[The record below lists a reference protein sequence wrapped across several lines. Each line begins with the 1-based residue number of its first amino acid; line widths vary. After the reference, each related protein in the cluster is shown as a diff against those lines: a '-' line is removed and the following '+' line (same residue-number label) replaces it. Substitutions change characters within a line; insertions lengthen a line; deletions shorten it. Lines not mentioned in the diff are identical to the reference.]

1 MELQMDKSSVS
12 KKIAE
17 LSPMQLA
24 LIVLG
29 LAVSVYGLYW
39 YFILD
44 EKLSQIT
51 KAEQTVAQLDKDIAL
66 YRTQVAN
73 LPELERNLELRKKEL
88 YYAKTLLPED
98 SRALEMLL
106 ASFEK
111 LGRDEHVE
119 FILFQPGAEQIHE
132 FYATRSVQLQIG
144 GTFHPLVAFF
154 DRLSRVDRLVT
165 IQDINFTPVSDFSP
179 TEKYLN
185 TSLVLQV
192 YRALTEAEIK
202 AREEAKKQK
211 K

>member
-1 MELQMDKSSVS
+1 MDKSSVS

-17 LSPMQLA
+17 LSPLHLA

-44 EKLSQIT
+44 DKLIQMT
-51 KAEQTVAQLDKDIAL
+51 KAEQSIVQLEKDIAL

-73 LPELERNLELRKKEL
+73 LPELERNLTLRKKEL

-106 ASFEK
+106 SSFEK
-111 LGRDEHVE
+111 LGRDENVE
-119 FILFQPGAEQIHE
+119 FILFQPGAEQLHD
-132 FYATRSVQLQIG
+132 FYATRSVQLQIS
-144 GTFHPLVAFF
+144 GTFHRLVTYF
-154 DRLSRVDRLVT
+154 DRLSRLDRLVT
-165 IQDINFTPVSDFSP
+165 IQDIKFTPVSDFSP